1 MIESVLPDD
10 VKYVKA
16 ETFFTTDASGL
27 IVDPRQILDLK
38 QYRLLCVNASDED
51 HGRGHQE
58 IYHRRLNELAHDFL
72 LLTGDITAH
81 DPSRNIYWHQDSYHW
96 SRKYFRPRDLNIQ
109 SPRAWD
115 FSCVSRAARPQRILF
130 YLKLRSKDL
139 WSNVLFKLGNKNS
152 FPRNDDIELTADEN
166 HHWSQQ
172 SKQSD
177 IHNFQTDQPTG
188 EKLYSFYDEPYINTY
203 VNIVMESTCNSLA
216 HTTEKIWKPVA
227 AGQLFLVY
235 GNQDTIKL
243 LRQQGVDTFDDY
255 IDHDLYDSEPDARRR
270 CDLVIAAAER
280 LAKQDILK
288 IWHDTYQRRLINQ
301 EKFWKGHFITPHYYQ
316 LQNTILYK
324 NR

>member
-27 IVDPRQILDLK
+27 IVDPQQILDLG

-58 IYHRRLNELAHDFL
+58 IYHQRLTDLNHDFL
-72 LLTGDITAH
+72 LLTGDIDAH

-96 SRKYFRPRDLNIQ
+96 SLNNFRSTQIDIQ
-109 SPRAWD
+109 SPRTWNY
-115 FSCVSRAARPQRILF
+115 SCVSRAARPHRILF
-130 YLKLRSKDL
+130 YLGLQDTEICT
-139 WSNVLFKLGNKNS
+139 NILFKLGNLHPW
-152 FPRNDDIELTADEN
+152 PRNDDIDLTEYEILQ
-166 HHWSQQ
+166 WQKQQ
-172 SKQSD
+172 DSFEKN
-177 IHNFQTDQPTG
+177 NFANDPG
-188 EKLYSFYDEPYINTY
+188 KIKCFADEPYTNAY
-203 VNIVMESTCNSLA
+203 VNIVMESTCNSLV

-255 IDHDLYDSEPDARRR
+255 IDHDEYDSEPDARRR
-270 CDLVIAAAER
+270 CDLVIAAAKR
-280 LAKQDILK
+280 LAQQDITK
-288 IWHDTYQRRLINQ
+288 IWSDTYQRRLINQ
-301 EKFWKGHFITPHYYQ
+301 EKFWKGNFITPHYYQ
-316 LQNTILYK
+316 LQKTILYK